1 MSAVR
6 GRPTADRNFIMS
18 SKLNPQQLIKFGLII
33 FAVFSPFSISGA
45 QIGFGIALLGWLLK
59 ILWRK
64 RLSWQGSFW
73 DKPILFYLLAV
84 AISIVFS
91 VDFLK
96 SLSSFKDEWL
106 LLLLFLLVN
115 NLDDLR
121 FMRKLLDI
129 LIGVSVI
136 VAIYAIFQHYTGQDF
151 YHQRMLEEVFDTGQ
165 YRVLGNFSIPIT
177 YSFYALLISI
187 ASFCLGAFET
197 DKRRRIFYYTA
208 SLLCATG
215 NLFTYT
221 RATLIAQIVAFA
233 AFFYLSPVKKRRFEL
248 ALVVG
253 YFVIIFLINPLVFV
267 RFGEIGHEGT
277 PFERLV
283 IWGTSLRIFLDHPI
297 AGIGFGNFMGFYEE
311 YLKVPSKIFGH
322 AHNDLLNMAVH
333 AGIIGLSAFAFLW
346 VRAWRNLRS
355 MFRNAEEER
364 FKPFVLAGLIAVPAY
379 LVASQF
385 QCYYTDATD
394 NMIFFFVLGMAT
406 WAGMAYHKSSSD
418 QSNSA

>member
-1 MSAVR
+1 MS
-6 GRPTADRNFIMS
+6 PKFH
-18 SKLNPQQLIKFGLII
+18 PQQLIKCGLII

-45 QIGFGIALLGWLLK
+45 QIGFGIGLLGWVLK
-59 ILWRK
+59 ILWTK
-64 RLSWQGSFW
+64 RLSWQKSFW
-73 DKPILFYLLAV
+73 DEPILFYLLAV
-84 AISIVFS
+84 AISIIFS
-91 VDFLK
+91 QDFLK

-106 LLLLFLLVN
+106 ILLLFLLVN
-115 NLDDLR
+115 NIDDLK
-121 FMRKLLDI
+121 FTRKLLDI
-129 LIGVSVI
+129 VIGISVI

-177 YSFYALLISI
+177 YSFYALLVSI
-187 ASFCLGAFET
+187 VSFCLGAFEN
-197 DKRRRIFYYTA
+197 DKNKRIFYYAA

-233 AFFYLSPVKKRRFEL
+233 AFFCVCTVRKRRLEL
-248 ALVVG
+248 WLVVG
-253 YFVIIFLINPLVFV
+253 YFVTIFLINPWIFV

-297 AGIGFGNFMGFYEE
+297 TGIGFGNFMEFYEE
-311 YLKVPSKIFGH
+311 CLKAPSKIFGH
-322 AHNDLLNMAVH
+322 AHNDFLNVAVH
-333 AGIIGLSAFAFLW
+333 AGIIGLSAFIWLW
-346 VRAWRNLRS
+346 VRAWRSLRNLL
-355 MFRNAEEER
+355 RNTDDER

-418 QSNSA
+418 Q